1 MKKFQKALAILL
13 TLCLLTG
20 AFSMLPIS
28 AAEGNEYLTYELY
41 DYMTKLKD
49 RCDNGTAIVNDTPWS
64 LQVRSYA
71 EGNQA
76 DLFPSTWTSA
86 FDAIVRDSDY
96 IYNYSSGAAWVKY
109 PGFSF
114 YYPTSYNGVDRLY
127 VNIATPTNSL
137 GYFGWRANVSYAFTA
152 PQDGLYQMQKAN
164 QDLVQSF
171 DWANNFSSYDSGA
184 NLDFGVRVTV
194 DDTTIWPTDEMSYY
208 SDGWAVFGKGSLSKV
223 EKVEVPTISNLA
235 LHEGQVLRVEFTNF
249 TPTDSP
255 WLQRILGSFAV
266 KHSGDYP
273 QEQEVP
279 TQSQLPIRYEAY
291 DYLTAVATNSAV
303 NSPWNVQVNLNSSG
317 WNNVDASYSATDG
330 YSYLHWSGYEW
341 GGNWPGINSYQP
353 ANYSELDR
361 YYLAFV
367 TASNIYGNV
376 ADTAYAFT
384 APFTGNYHIGKA
396 DQLKVLSFDETNY
409 FKFRTSNAPEN
420 AKCGVRITVDGQ
432 TVWPT
437 ADDEYYDDGYACFG
451 PSADLPDAIE
461 IPELDVFMTSN
472 SVLRVEYSQRVP
484 GINDVTMP
492 WDIETT
498 GIVSATLTAIEGIA
512 APVSREIETLGLYD
526 SADDVA
532 ITTSYVLGSGTSVAN
547 SNTATLTND
556 GVHLSFKAFSQ
567 GLSLSLNGFEFKL
580 DGSNTMLVAGEENYP
595 ITIAEADD
603 GIYNLTYNVQPAF
616 SANEIIG
623 TNVSLTVN
631 GVLYEHMF
639 AGALPSIGRN
649 NTIVIENNS
658 DDDITIMPGDLQI
671 VSGSGFKVIGTVL
684 YVGETTSIDAV
695 KAGIVSKTKYV
706 FIDENVATGKYF
718 MRDGLDDVFYSLA
731 VKGDVNGDGFVNVT
745 DLVRFKKGLSGNV
758 ELSDAQKVAA
768 NFGNTELSDAQAL
781 INIRKNLLGL

>member
-1 MKKFQKALAILL
+1 
-13 TLCLLTG
+13 
-20 AFSMLPIS
+20 
-28 AAEGNEYLTYELY
+28 
-41 DYMTKLKD
+41 
-49 RCDNGTAIVNDTPWS
+49 
-64 LQVRSYA
+64 
-71 EGNQA
+71 
-76 DLFPSTWTSA
+76 
-86 FDAIVRDSDY
+86 
-96 IYNYSSGAAWVKY
+96 
-109 PGFSF
+109 
-114 YYPTSYNGVDRLY
+114 
-127 VNIATPTNSL
+127 
-137 GYFGWRANVSYAFTA
+137 
-152 PQDGLYQMQKAN
+152 
-164 QDLVQSF
+164 
-171 DWANNFSSYDSGA
+171 
-184 NLDFGVRVTV
+184 
-194 DDTTIWPTDEMSYY
+194 
-208 SDGWAVFGKGSLSKV
+208 KGSLSKV

-273 QEQEVP
+273 QEQDVP
-279 TQSQLPIRYEAY
+279 AQSQLPIRYEAY

-376 ADTAYAFT
+376 ADTAYTFT

-420 AKCGVRITVDGQ
+420 AKCGVRITVDGK

-532 ITTSYVLGSGTSVAN
+532 ITTSYVLGSGTFVAN

-603 GIYNLTYNVQPAF
+603 GIYNLIYNVQPAF
-616 SANEIIG
+616 SANKIIG
-623 TNVSLTVN
+623 TNVSLTIN
-631 GVLYEHMF
+631 GVSYEHMF
-639 AGALPSIGRN
+639 AGASPSIGRN

-695 KAGIVSKTKYV
+695 KAGIVSNTKYV